1 MNLRFSMPRVK
12 GRGAGLG
19 NELTPWARSFLAAQ
33 VVGAH
38 AFKPTFGLNKR
49 QYWRH
54 FGTPRYDW
62 LLHKGLERVL
72 PVVEFTESDY
82 IRHGAGDFLDAFS
95 TFAEENNLY
104 HRNNY
109 LLVTEGMW
117 GGYRHIS
124 AAKDFVY
131 STLYQ
136 SKFAA
141 KNLLTIKAR
150 LNQNKLVVAMHIRLG
165 DFSAATPNISDYRG
179 KFNIALP
186 LDWYRNIAKNITKQI
201 GDNVQ
206 FLIISDGTDAQLK
219 PLLDEIPA
227 ITTNDI
233 PDSDCSD
240 LLALA
245 QADLLVCSVSSY
257 SAWAAFLSDAPYIWF
272 EPNLQKHKEGYY
284 SIWGH
289 ETAQKADTGFT
300 KKAILNSVQS
310 TKESGRGIPVSLNGK
325 LQKALFE
332 RILSHNQKPS
342 IDADLVQYGVVP
354 FNKSM
359 VDD

>member
-33 VVGAH
+33 VVDAH
-38 AFKPTFGLNKR
+38 AIKPAFGLNKR

-54 FGTPRYDW
+54 FGTTRYDW
-62 LLHKGLERVL
+62 LLNKSLERIL
-72 PVVEFTESDY
+72 PVVEFTEADY
-82 IRHGAGDFLDAFS
+82 IRHGAGDFLEAFS
-95 TFAEENNLY
+95 TFAEQKKLY
-104 HRNNY
+104 ERNNY

-117 GGYRHIS
+117 GGFRHIA

-141 KNLLTIKAR
+141 KNLLAISAR
-150 LNQNKLVVAMHIRLG
+150 LNRNKFVVAMHIRLG
-165 DFSAATPNISDYRG
+165 DFGAATTKISDYRG

-186 LDWYRNIAKNITKQI
+186 LEWYCNIAKNLIKQL

-206 FLIISDGTDAQLK
+206 FLIISDGTNAQLK

-227 ITTNDI
+227 VTTNDI

-245 QADLLVCSVSSY
+245 KADLLVCSVSSY

-272 EPNLQKHKEGYY
+272 EPNLQRHSEGYY

-289 ETAQKADTGFT
+289 EAAQKIDSGFT
-300 KKAILNSVQS
+300 KKALLSSVKS
-310 TKESGRGIPVSLNGK
+310 NKNLMGRGVPVDLKGK
-325 LQKALFE
+325 LPKYLIE
-332 RILSHNQKPS
+332 NVLIKRDPLRINT
-342 IDADLVQYGVVP
+342 DLVQYGIVA
-354 FNKSM
+354 FDKTM
-359 VDD
+359 VD